1 MSSDDDIFLK
11 TFNEMISILKEV
23 NSNINSIKSSMEVI
37 LPSIDGLGAGLTN
50 INTQLSDLTKKIET
64 LSKDIVKIS
73 LVPETKVISEKK
85 PEKQI
90 SSKQKIESVPPKE
103 PTTETPVQGSYTGT
117 PQHPIFIDLVK
128 KINESSTF
136 KETGEILVNA
146 LEQIESSFSF
156 SRVFYEIRRYGN
168 SLIRKGTNDI
178 TSNERLEL
186 AEKILDWENRLAE

>member
-11 TFNEMISILKEV
+11 TFNEMINILKEV
-23 NSNINSIKSSMEVI
+23 NSNINSIKNSMEVI

-64 LSKDIVKIS
+64 LSKDIIKIS
-73 LVPETKVISEKK
+73 EVSETKVISEKK

-90 SSKQKIESVPPKE
+90 SSKQKIETISPKE
-103 PTTETPVQGSYTGT
+103 TPTETPVQRSYTGT

-136 KETGEILVNA
+136 KEAGEVLVNA

-178 TSNERLEL
+178 TPNDRLEL
-186 AEKILDWENRLAE
+186 AEKVLDWENRLAE

>member
-11 TFNEMISILKEV
+11 TFNEMINILKEV
-23 NSNINSIKSSMEVI
+23 NSNINSIKNSMEVI

-50 INTQLSDLTKKIET
+50 INTQLSDLTKKVET
-64 LSKDIVKIS
+64 LSKDIIKIS
-73 LVPETKVISEKK
+73 EVPETKVISEKK

-90 SSKQKIESVPPKE
+90 PSEQKIETPAETSV
-103 PTTETPVQGSYTGT
+103 QRSYTGT

-128 KINESSTF
+128 KVNESSTF
-136 KETGEILVNA
+136 KEAGEVLVSA

-178 TSNERLEL
+178 TSNERLEM